1 MAEIASAHVTIYPKF
16 ASGFSAGV
24 KGEVGKAGDAG
35 GKAFNKGF
43 AGVVGGKGKGGAKAA
58 LGGLKAGL
66 VGLAATVSVGA
77 LASGFRSVTTA
88 ASDLNE
94 TVNKSKAIFGDNYAA
109 VDSWANGAARAMGLS
124 KSAALDAASGFGDM
138 FTQIG
143 FAGNEA
149 AKMSTSVVQM
159 SADLGS
165 FNNLPTA
172 DVADRIS
179 AAFRGEYDSLQKVI
193 PNINAARVESEAL
206 AMTGKETAK
215 SLTAQEK
222 AAAVLAIVQKDGA
235 RAMGDFAK
243 TSGDAANKAKIMQ
256 ARGDQLKASFGGL
269 MGPLESVA
277 HEGLEGLLTAGE
289 QVTAWLARNPEVIEG
304 FAAGLSLAGDALKG
318 LAALALPA
326 LSVLVKGFSLIVGG
340 VASMLEALSNVPGFE
355 WAGEAASKVRKI
367 ADGAH
372 AAALGL
378 DEASMAMWD
387 AEKSS
392 RKANGEIDGL
402 NGVLMEVPSLTQ
414 ATVLAPGAR
423 PSKAEVDAL
432 IKSVGKVPGLT
443 KAEIRTLA
451 DTYGVKQAKDA
462 IASVKNKTVTI
473 TVKRVLGGGPVSGG
487 GGGGGWADGGPI
499 VRLPG
504 YDDGGRIRG
513 WSPHSRA
520 DNIPIN
526 ATAGEFM
533 QPVASVKHYGVE
545 AMEAVRRR
553 RAVIS
558 YSEGGSVG
566 TSSTSAGTSAADLLR
581 ALASVELRIT
591 GFDPVMDRA
600 YGRLMLAADRGI

>member
-16 ASGFSAGV
+16 ASGFSDGV
-24 KGEVGKAGDAG
+24 KSEVGKAGDAG

-43 AGVVGGKGKGGAKAA
+43 TGVVGGKGRGGATAV

-66 VGLAATVSVGA
+66 VGLAAKVTVGA
-77 LASGFRSVTTA
+77 LADGFRSVTTA

-94 TVNKSKAIFGDNYAA
+94 TVNKSKAIFGEQYAA

-143 FAGNEA
+143 FGGDQA

-179 AAFRGEYDSLQKVI
+179 AAFRGEYDSLQMVI
-193 PNINAARVESEAL
+193 PNINAARVESEAM
-206 AMTGKETAK
+206 AMTGKKTAK

-235 RAMGDFAK
+235 RAMGDFAR
-243 TSGDAANKAKIMQ
+243 TSGEAANKAKIMKG
-256 ARGDQLKASFGGL
+256 RGDELKASFGGL
-269 MGPLESVA
+269 MGPLQKVA
-277 HEGLEGLLTAGE
+277 NEGLEGLLTAGE

-318 LAALALPA
+318 LAALAVPA
-326 LSVLVKGFSLIVGG
+326 LSVLSEGFSQIVGAMAG
-340 VASMLEALSNVPGFE
+340 MLEALGTVPGFE
-355 WAGEAASKVRKI
+355 WAKDAAVKLNKMK
-367 ADGAH
+367 DGAH

-378 DEASMAMWD
+378 EDAAMAMWG

-402 NGVLMEVPSLTQ
+402 NGVLAEVPALTE
-414 ATVLAPGAR
+414 AKVLAPGAK
-423 PSKAEVDAL
+423 PSKSDVDRL
-432 IKSVGKVPGLT
+432 IDSVGNVPGLT

-451 DTYGVKQAKDA
+451 NLYGVNAAKAA
-462 IASVKNKTVTI
+462 INTVKSKDVWI
-473 TVKRVLGGGPVSGG
+473 TVHTKTTGDNLNGSYRTIRR
-487 GGGGGWADGGPI
+487 ADGGP
-499 VRLPG
+499 VPG
-504 YDDGGRIRG
+504 FAAGGRVG
-513 WSPHSRA
+513 GFSPHPRA
-520 DNIPIN
+520 DNIQAN
-526 ATAGEFM
+526 LTAGEYV
-533 QPVASVKHYGVE
+533 QPVPSVKHYGIE